1 VGFGEC
7 SSKCL
12 VSIKVVNLLTS
23 SVNINFPRPTCT
35 VEFVTVGDVPEELK
49 LSVMECVTCLL
60 KQASSDVICEFYS
73 REHAPKLGQGIYIA
87 IQMAQWEKL
96 RPLRYKWLFYSVTFQ
111 Y

>member
-7 SSKCL
+7 SNKHL
-12 VSIKVVNLLTS
+12 VSIKVGNLLTN
-23 SVNINFPRPTCT
+23 SVNVNFSRPSHTA
-35 VEFVTVGDVPEELK
+35 EFVTVGDVPEELK

-96 RPLRYKWLFYSVTFQ
+96 RPLRYK
-111 Y
+111 